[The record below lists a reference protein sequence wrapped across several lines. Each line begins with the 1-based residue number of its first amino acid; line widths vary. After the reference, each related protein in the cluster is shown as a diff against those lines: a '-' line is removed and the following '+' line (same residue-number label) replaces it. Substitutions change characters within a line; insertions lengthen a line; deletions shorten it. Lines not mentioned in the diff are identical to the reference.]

1 MLSLH
6 KYTFKFPQK
15 KIQHVHYITPGS
27 QRYHTVPLHVST
39 GKNQVLLFWKEEP
52 CIKHKNL
59 VTETILLEDAI
70 YIGNLMNMPIVIV
83 LDQKDDTY
91 DLYYIRNNCN
101 EITKCP
107 KKKKYTS

>member
-1 MLSLH
+1 MLPLN

-15 KIQHVHYITPGS
+15 KIKHVHYITPGS
-27 QRYHTVPLHVST
+27 QRYHTVPLQVST
-39 GKNQVLLFWKEEP
+39 GKKQVLLFWKEEP
-52 CIKHKNL
+52 YKTQNL

-70 YIGNLMNMPIVIV
+70 YVGNLINMPIVIV
-83 LDQKDDTY
+83 LDQMEDTY